1 MRLENK
7 VAVVTG
13 SSSGI
18 GEAIAL
24 AFAAEGAAVV
34 VNYSRHEDAAQKVL
48 DKIENAGGKGLVVG
62 ADVSDPKEVEAMVQ
76 QAVGTFG
83 RLDIMVNNAGMERK
97 MPFLETPFEV
107 WQETIAVNLT
117 GAWLGCQAAAKQ
129 MVAQGEGGR
138 IINVSSVHEDL
149 AMPTNSPYCATK
161 GGVRMLMRTLAVE
174 LAPHDITV
182 NNIAPGAIETPMDA
196 PLEQNPDEM
205 KELLSEIPLGT
216 DGQAG
221 RGREPGPLPRLGRLL
236 LRNGQHPLRRR
247 RHDPPRRN
255 AVKHAA
261 PGSARLR
268 LSACFGPSGLAC
280 RVAGARFPGVRFYRP
295 LLFSGDGPILSLMV
309 PREGEGHANL
319 TSTDVCRGPR
329 RLEEELLVDP

>member
-24 AFAAEGAAVV
+24 VFAQEGAAVV
-34 VNYSRHEDAAQKVL
+34 VNYSRREEAAQKVL
-48 DKIENAGGKGLVVG
+48 QKVEAAGGKGLVVG

-76 QAVGTFG
+76 QAVSTFG

-97 MPFLETPFEV
+97 MPFLQTPFEV

-129 MVAQGEGGR
+129 MVAQGDGGR

-174 LAPHDITV
+174 LAPHNITV

-205 KELLSEIPLGT
+205 KELLSEIPLGRMGKPEEVANLALFLASNDSSYVT
-216 DGQAG
+216 GSTLFVDGGMIRQAG
-221 RGREPGPLPRLGRLL
+221 TL
-236 LRNGQHPLRRR
+236 
-247 RHDPPRRN
+247 
-255 AVKHAA
+255 
-261 PGSARLR
+261 
-268 LSACFGPSGLAC
+268 
-280 RVAGARFPGVRFYRP
+280 
-295 LLFSGDGPILSLMV
+295 
-309 PREGEGHANL
+309 
-319 TSTDVCRGPR
+319 
-329 RLEEELLVDP
+329 

>member
-107 WQETIAVNLT
+107 WQQTIAVNLT
-117 GAWLGCQAAAKQ
+117 GPWLGCQAAAKQ
-129 MVAQGEGGR
+129 MVTQGEGGR

-196 PLEQNPDEM
+196 PLEQNPDQM
-205 KELLSEIPLGT
+205 KKLLSEIPLGRM
-216 DGQAG
+216 GKP
-221 RGREPGPLPRLGRLL
+221 EE
-236 LRNGQHPLRRR
+236 
-247 RHDPPRRN
+247 
-255 AVKHAA
+255 V
-261 PGSARLR
+261 
-268 LSACFGPSGLAC
+268 
-280 RVAGARFPGVRFYRP
+280 
-295 LLFSGDGPILSLMV
+295 
-309 PREGEGHANL
+309 ANL
-319 TSTDVCRGPR
+319 AIFLASDDSSYVTGST
-329 RLEEELLVDP
+329 LFVDGGMIRQGGKL

>member
-18 GEAIAL
+18 GAAIAR

-34 VNYSRHEDAAQKVL
+34 VNYSRHEDPAQKVL
-48 DKIENAGGKGLVVG
+48 DQIEGAGGRGAVVA
-62 ADVSDPKEVEAMVQ
+62 ADVSDPREVEAMVQ
-76 QAVGTFG
+76 QAVSNFG

-129 MVAQGEGGR
+129 MVAQKDPGR

-174 LAPHDITV
+174 LAPHGITV
-182 NNIAPGAIETPMDA
+182 NNIAPGAIDTPMDA
-196 PLEQNPDEM
+196 PLKQDPDMM
-205 KELLSEIPLGT
+205 KELLSEIPLGRM
-216 DGQAG
+216 GKP
-221 RGREPGPLPRLGRLL
+221 EE
-236 LRNGQHPLRRR
+236 
-247 RHDPPRRN
+247 
-255 AVKHAA
+255 V
-261 PGSARLR
+261 
-268 LSACFGPSGLAC
+268 
-280 RVAGARFPGVRFYRP
+280 
-295 LLFSGDGPILSLMV
+295 
-309 PREGEGHANL
+309 ANL
-319 TSTDVCRGPR
+319 ALFLASEDSSYVTGSTLFVDGGMIRRGGT
-329 RLEEELLVDP
+329 L

>member
-1 MRLENK
+1 VRLENK

-24 AFAAEGAAVV
+24 AFAGEGASVI

-48 DKIENAGGKGLVVG
+48 EEIEGSGGKGLVVG

-76 QAVGTFG
+76 QAVGAFG

-117 GAWLGCQAAAKQ
+117 GTWLGCQAAAKQ
-129 MVAQGEGGR
+129 MVAQGDGGR
-138 IINVSSVHEDL
+138 IVNVSSVHEDL
-149 AMPTNSPYCATK
+149 AMPTNAPYCATK

-174 LAPHDITV
+174 LVPHDITV

-196 PLEQNPDEM
+196 PLEQDPDEM
-205 KELLSEIPLGT
+205 KELLSEIPM
-216 DGQAG
+216 G
-221 RGREPGPLPRLGRLL
+221 RMGKPEE
-236 LRNGQHPLRRR
+236 
-247 RHDPPRRN
+247 
-255 AVKHAA
+255 V
-261 PGSARLR
+261 
-268 LSACFGPSGLAC
+268 
-280 RVAGARFPGVRFYRP
+280 
-295 LLFSGDGPILSLMV
+295 
-309 PREGEGHANL
+309 ANL
-319 TSTDVCRGPR
+319 ALFLASDDSSYVTGSTFF
-329 RLEEELLVDP
+329 VDGGMIRHAGTL

>member
-48 DKIENAGGKGLVVG
+48 QKIEGAGGKGLVIG
-62 ADVSDPKEVEAMVQ
+62 ADVSDPREVEAMVQ
-76 QAVGTFG
+76 QSVGAFG

-129 MVAQGEGGR
+129 MVAQGDPGR

-205 KELLSEIPLGT
+205 KELLSEIPLGRM
-216 DGQAG
+216 GKP
-221 RGREPGPLPRLGRLL
+221 EE
-236 LRNGQHPLRRR
+236 
-247 RHDPPRRN
+247 
-255 AVKHAA
+255 V
-261 PGSARLR
+261 
-268 LSACFGPSGLAC
+268 
-280 RVAGARFPGVRFYRP
+280 
-295 LLFSGDGPILSLMV
+295 
-309 PREGEGHANL
+309 ANL
-319 TSTDVCRGPR
+319 ALFLASDDSSYVTGST
-329 RLEEELLVDP
+329 LFVDGGMIRHAGTL